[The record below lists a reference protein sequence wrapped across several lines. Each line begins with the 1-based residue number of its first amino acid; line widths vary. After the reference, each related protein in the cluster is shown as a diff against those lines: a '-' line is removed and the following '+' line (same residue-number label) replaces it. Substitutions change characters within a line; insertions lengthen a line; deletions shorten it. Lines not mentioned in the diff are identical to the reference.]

1 MTLTIFWLIIAIAMV
16 LLDLATSAFLFS
28 WIGLGAIVAMFG
40 DVFGISFLFQIIL
53 FGVVSVIAIGIGY
66 PWAKK
71 KFKVGLTRT
80 KTMEESYIGMKFE
93 AEKNIVESGMI
104 KVGGVY
110 WSAINEGKE
119 IKKGE
124 KFIITGI
131 EGTKFKI
138 KGFKEEK

>member
-1 MTLTIFWLIIAIAMV
+1 MALTIFWIIIAVAMV
-16 LLDLATSAFLFS
+16 GIDLATSAFLFS
-28 WIGLGAIVAMFG
+28 WIGLGAITAMFLNI
-40 DVFGISFLFQIIL
+40 FGISFLIQIIM

-71 KFKVGLTRT
+71 KFKVSLTRT
-80 KTMEESYIGMKFE
+80 QTMEESYIGMKFE
-93 AEKNIVESGMI
+93 AEKNIAETAMI

-131 EGTKFKI
+131 EGNKFKI